1 MALRICACGSYGTK
15 ITQLTDLMSHSTN
28 ETLFAG
34 TPHLL
39 YYNQS
44 EAKRLING
52 VIIALINKNTGIDEH
67 YEARITD
74 LEVENNTARTD
85 LNLLKVGL

>member
-1 MALRICACGSYGTK
+1 MT
-15 ITQLTDLMSHSTN
+15 
-28 ETLFAG
+28 
-34 TPHLL
+34 
-39 YYNQS
+39 
-44 EAKRLING
+44 NG

-85 LNLLKVGL
+85 LNLLKVGF

>member
-1 MALRICACGSYGTK
+1 M
-15 ITQLTDLMSHSTN
+15 N
-28 ETLFAG
+28 EKLGRGEVFD
-34 TPHLL
+34 
-39 YYNQS
+39 QS

-74 LEVENNTARTD
+74 LEVENNTSKNRLESLESWVLRQD
-85 LNLLKVGL
+85 EKLKEMNI

>member
-1 MALRICACGSYGTK
+1 M
-15 ITQLTDLMSHSTN
+15 N
-28 ETLFAG
+28 EKSGRGEVFD
-34 TPHLL
+34 
-39 YYNQS
+39 QS
-44 EAKRLING
+44 EANRLING

-85 LNLLKVGL
+85 LNLLKVGF

>member
-1 MALRICACGSYGTK
+1 MNEKLGTGEVF
-15 ITQLTDLMSHSTN
+15 D
-28 ETLFAG
+28 
-34 TPHLL
+34 
-39 YYNQS
+39 QS
-44 EAKRLING
+44 EANRLING

-85 LNLLKVGL
+85 LNLLKVGF

>member
-1 MALRICACGSYGTK
+1 M
-15 ITQLTDLMSHSTN
+15 N
-28 ETLFAG
+28 EKLGRGEVFD
-34 TPHLL
+34 
-39 YYNQS
+39 QS
-44 EAKRLING
+44 EANRLING

-85 LNLLKVGL
+85 LNLMKVGFRGKMKSGKK

>member
-1 MALRICACGSYGTK
+1 M
-15 ITQLTDLMSHSTN
+15 N
-28 ETLFAG
+28 EKLGRGEVFD
-34 TPHLL
+34 
-39 YYNQS
+39 QS
-44 EAKRLING
+44 EANRLING

-85 LNLLKVGL
+85 LNLLKVGF